1 MKLIILAAGQG
12 TRLKP
17 LTNNKPKCLTPI
29 LDKPIIEWQ
38 IETAHAANIT
48 DIIVVGGYKIE
59 QLEKYPVTLICNERF
74 MTTNMVYSLLCAQD
88 HFNDDIIISY
98 GDIVYEPRILQKLIA
113 SSHDLAI
120 TIDLFWQSYWEM
132 RFEDPL
138 SDAESLKLFED
149 GRIKEIG
156 QKAENISDIQ
166 GQYIG
171 LCLFRQKAINSLLTT
186 YNALS
191 ESDTKLNGRSA
202 ENFFMTDLLQEM
214 IRRNI
219 ALHSFPIHRGWYEV
233 DSLSDLAIAEAS
245 IQKNNLLQ
253 YEPNL

>member
-1 MKLIILAAGQG
+1 MILAAGQG
-12 TRLKP
+12 TRLQP

-29 LDKPIIEWQ
+29 LNKPIIEWQ
-38 IETAHAANIT
+38 IETAHAANIR

-59 QLEKYPVTLICNERF
+59 QLEKYPITLICNENF
-74 MTTNMVYSLLCAQD
+74 MTTNMVYSLLCAKD

-98 GDIVYEPRILQKLIA
+98 GDIIYTNQILQKLIS

-120 TIDLFWQSYWEM
+120 TIDLLWQSYWEQ

-138 SDAESLKLFED
+138 SDAESLELFYD

-156 QKAENISDIQ
+156 QKAQNISDIQ

-171 LCLFRQKAINSLLTT
+171 LCLFRKKAIHSLLQT
-186 YNALS
+186 YNDLS
-191 ESDTKLNGRSA
+191 ENDTKLNGRSA
-202 ENFFMTDLLQEM
+202 GNYFMTDLLQEM

-219 ALHSFPIHRGWYEV
+219 ALHSFPINRGWYEI
-233 DSLSDLAIAEAS
+233 DSLSDLAVAEAS
-245 IQKNNLLQ
+245 LQKNNILQ
-253 YEPNL
+253 HESNF

>member
-29 LDKPIIEWQ
+29 LDKPILEWQ

-59 QLEKYPVTLICNERF
+59 QLKKYPITLVCNERY

-98 GDIVYEPRILQKLIA
+98 GDIIYEPQVLQKLIT

-120 TIDLFWQSYWEM
+120 TIDLLWQSYWEM

-138 SDAESLKLFED
+138 SDAESLQLFED
-149 GRIKEIG
+149 GRIQEIG
-156 QKAENISDIQ
+156 QKAKNISDIQ

-171 LCLFRQKAINSLLTT
+171 LCLFRKKAIKSLLST
-186 YNALS
+186 YNRLS
-191 ESDTKLNGRSA
+191 ESGTKLNGRSA

-214 IRRNI
+214 IRREI
-219 ALHSFPIHRGWYEV
+219 ALHSFPIQRGWYEV
-233 DSLSDLAIAEAS
+233 DSLSDLAVAEAS
-245 IQKNNLLQ
+245 IKEKELFH
-253 YEPNL
+253 YEHNI